1 MRFYLIKRENWYR
14 TQYFEHYLG
23 QKCTFSLT
31 ANIDI
36 TTLLE
41 QLRNKEIK
49 RYPAFIYM
57 VSRIVNAH
65 VEFRTSFDDE
75 GNLGYWDQMFPSYTI
90 FHSDNKSFSCLSTEF
105 SNDFCV
111 FYKNYNDDIKQYANV
126 KGLFTKNHVP
136 KNAFH
141 ISAIPWVSFTSFN
154 LNINEDNGFL
164 LPIVTSG
171 KYFNRENK
179 TWLPVALQ
187 VHHAVCDG
195 YHAGLFIEELQQLAN
210 NFHDWLP

>member
-1 MRFYLIKRENWYR
+1 MNRENWNR

-31 ANIDI
+31 AIIDI

-75 GNLGYWDQMFPSYTI
+75 GNLGYWD
-90 FHSDNKSFSCLSTEF
+90 
-105 SNDFCV
+105 
-111 FYKNYNDDIKQYANV
+111 
-126 KGLFTKNHVP
+126 
-136 KNAFH
+136 
-141 ISAIPWVSFTSFN
+141 
-154 LNINEDNGFL
+154 EDNACS
-164 LPIVTSG
+164 TSS
-171 KYFNRENK
+171 
-179 TWLPVALQ
+179 
-187 VHHAVCDG
+187 HHAVCDG
-195 YHAGLFIEELQQLAN
+195 YHASLFIEELQQLAN